1 MAIIKDPAHME
12 NLFSNMTEV
21 DRLLEI
27 HARVTKPGRGRKH
40 AAVQVLHKSGIVLL
54 VACWEAF
61 VEDLAASALRLMI
74 DKGDRHTIF
83 PSEVLDRVASKYQGK
98 NAWKLAGTGWKS
110 AMNNHFREVLA
121 RTTGTLNTPKTEQ
134 VDELFSKVL
143 GIPKLSS
150 QWVWRGRT
158 GSRSATEELDKL
170 VTLRGSIAH
179 RVQSSETVRKSTVS
193 DARGL
198 VGRLAVKS
206 HNAINAYLESKIGG
220 TPWDRYRFEGTL

>member
-1 MAIIKDPAHME
+1 
-12 NLFSNMTEV
+12 MTEV
-21 DRLLEI
+21 DRLLAI

-61 VEDLAASALRLMI
+61 VEDLAGSSLKLMI

-98 NAWKLAGTGWKS
+98 NAWKLAGAGWKS
-110 AMNNHFREVLA
+110 AMNDHLKEVLA
-121 RTTGTLNTPKTEQ
+121 RTTGTLNTPKTDQ

-143 GIPKLSS
+143 GVPKLSS
-150 QWVWRGRT
+150 RWVWRGRKD
-158 GSRSATEELDKL
+158 SRSACAELDNL
-170 VTLRGSIAH
+170 VALRGSIAH

-193 DARGL
+193 NARGL
-198 VGRLAVKS
+198 VARLAVKS
-206 HNAINAYLESKIGG
+206 HNAINGYLEGKIGAR
-220 TPWDRYRFEGTL
+220 PWDQYKFEGTR